1 MAETGLFQHQ
11 VQAATPM
18 ERAGGSSV
26 VPPLLNLRGVTKSFQ
41 STSGILTA
49 LEDID
54 LSVGA
59 GEFVTLIG
67 PSGSGKSTL
76 LELIAGL
83 EEPSSGTIALS
94 GDVHAHRLGH
104 IGYMPQRDLLL
115 PWRRA
120 LDNASAGLEVQGVPR
135 RQARKRAAVLFS
147 DFGLDGFL
155 RSYPSEL
162 SGGMRQRVAFART
175 VLVSHDLM
183 LLDEPFGALDALTR
197 AGLQSWLQDVWRR
210 LGIACLFV
218 THDVDEALLLGD
230 RVYALSPRP
239 GHVLMERQISL
250 PRPRRPDMLTAE
262 EMLSLKA
269 ELLSVLAGGASAP
282 TPKGGIQ

>member
-1 MAETGLFQHQ
+1 MAETELFQQHL
-11 VQAATPM
+11 P
-18 ERAGGSSV
+18 RAVPLEWAGSDSSNT
-26 VPPLLNLRGVTKSFQ
+26 PLLNLSGVTKRFKS
-41 STSGILTA
+41 SGGILTA

-59 GEFVTLIG
+59 AEFVTLIG
-67 PSGSGKSTL
+67 PSGCGKSTL

-94 GDVHAHRLGH
+94 GDVHARRLGH

-120 LDNASAGLEVQGVPR
+120 LDNASAGLEVQGVAR
-135 RQARKRAAVLFS
+135 RRARQQAAALFR
-147 DFGLDGFL
+147 DFGLDGFS
-155 RSYPSEL
+155 RSFPSEL

-175 VLVSHDLM
+175 VMVSHDLM

-197 AGLQSWLQDVWRR
+197 SGLQSWLQDVWRR

-230 RVYALSPRP
+230 HVYALSPRP
-239 GHVLMERQISL
+239 GHVKILRHVPL
-250 PRPRRPDMLTAE
+250 PRPRRPEMLNSE

-269 ELLSVLAGGASAP
+269 ELLDVLAAGAL
-282 TPKGGIQ
+282 TPSPREAAQ

>member
-1 MAETGLFQHQ
+1 MAEETGLFQRQ
-11 VQAATPM
+11 LQGAELP
-18 ERAGGSSV
+18 EQSST
-26 VPPLLNLRGVTKSFQ
+26 PLLSLRGVTKRFP
-41 STSGILTA
+41 STGGILTA
-49 LEDID
+49 LEEID

-67 PSGSGKSTL
+67 PSGCGKSTL
-76 LELIAGL
+76 LSLIAGL

-94 GDVHAHRLGH
+94 GDVHARRLGH

-135 RQARKRAAVLFS
+135 RQARKRAAALFS

-175 VLVSHDLM
+175 VLVSREVM

-197 AGLQSWLQDVWRR
+197 TGLQSWLQDVWRR

-239 GHVLMERQISL
+239 GRVETLRRVPL
-250 PRPRRPDMLTAE
+250 PRPRHPEMLISG

-269 ELLSVLAGGASAP
+269 ELLGVLARGALPPASRGEAR
-282 TPKGGIQ
+282 